1 MTKEEFDNTGWTCG
15 MTAEYNG
22 HTYKIASCDFDE
34 RTVGLLCGGPGTEGD
49 GITWVHCERVKVNPP
64 NSRVRGDATPG
75 AAYSAQRCWDSQ
87 KP

>member
-22 HTYKIASCDFDE
+22 HTYKIASCDFGE

-49 GITWVHCERVKVNPP
+49 GITWVHCECVKVNPP
-64 NSRVRGDATPG
+64 NAGGEFRR
-75 AAYSAQRCWDSQ
+75 DSDVNSTALLADSGW
-87 KP
+87 